1 MNIDLY
7 SIQLATSAVV
17 IVAGVMFILDTF
29 LRRPDTAG
37 RVWSASFMAGILAS
51 FSYAIWIALP
61 DGWWA
66 VAAGNSAL
74 VLSGALLWTGA
85 RVYNGRRDLA
95 WVSIVGS
102 GAAAVAV
109 LAEGPHGGAWAGGPL
124 MFVLVAG
131 YAVMGAIESMR
142 APMRLNWTARGL
154 TAMFVVVALF
164 YAARFVVFIVSGPD
178 SMIFQVFLGTE
189 ASAFVI
195 IALVIV
201 TVVSMVILQSE
212 RVPRVGESIAGP
224 SVYTGDGVLTSS
236 AFRGLVEDWLERA
249 NFHDEQLVVASVC
262 LDERDAIDTAFGRS
276 AGTELVAEFTAGVR
290 RYSTPNAAI
299 GAVGAGE
306 LLIVAPF
313 VRMEDARRNGLAI
326 QSGLRDRPIE
336 QAMNLRI
343 SASIGLAG
351 TDAHGYDY
359 DVLVAAATEAAGRAR
374 EHGGDAVVLAG

>member
-29 LRRPDTAG
+29 LRRPDLAG

-51 FSYAIWIALP
+51 FSYAIWIAVP

-66 VAAGNSAL
+66 VAAGNAAL
-74 VLSGALLWTGA
+74 VLSVALLWTGA
-85 RVYNGRRDLA
+85 RVYNGRRDLT
-95 WVSIVGS
+95 WVSIVGG

-109 LAEGPHGGAWAGGPL
+109 LAEGPHGGAWAGGPV
-124 MFVLVAG
+124 MFALVG
-131 YAVMGAIESMR
+131 GFAVMGAIESLR

-154 TAMFVVVALF
+154 TAMFIVVALF
-164 YAARFVVFIVSGPD
+164 YAARLGVFITSGPD
-178 SMIFQVFLGTE
+178 SMVFQVFLGTE

-195 IALVIV
+195 IGLVIV

-212 RVPRVGESIAGP
+212 RVPRVGEGT
-224 SVYTGDGVLTSS
+224 TGSDAFAADRVLTAT
-236 AFRGLVEDWLERA
+236 AFRTVVEDWLERA
-249 NFHDEQLVVASVC
+249 NFHDEQLVVANVS
-262 LDERDAIDTAFGRS
+262 LDEREAIDTAFGRS
-276 AGTELVAEFTAGVR
+276 TGTELVAEFTAGVR
-290 RYSTPNAAI
+290 RYSTPHAAI
-299 GAVGAGE
+299 GDAGTGE
-306 LLIVAPF
+306 LLVVAPYA
-313 VRMEDARRNGLAI
+313 RMEEARRNGLAI

-336 QAMNLRI
+336 QAMGLRI

-359 DVLVAAATEAAGRAR
+359 DELVAAAMAAAGKAR
-374 EHGGDAVVLAG
+374 ERGGDAVELAD

>member
-29 LRRPDTAG
+29 LRRPDLAG

-66 VAAGNSAL
+66 VAAGNAAL

-85 RVYNGRRDLA
+85 RVYNGRRSLA
-95 WVSIVGS
+95 WVSIAGAV
-102 GAAAVAV
+102 AAAVAV
-109 LAEGPHGGAWAGGPL
+109 LAEGPDGGAWAGSPL
-124 MFVLVAG
+124 MFALVGGFAAAG
-131 YAVMGAIESMR
+131 AVESMR

-154 TAMFVVVALF
+154 TAMFVVVGLF
-164 YAARFVVFIVSGPD
+164 YAARLAVFIASGPD
-178 SMIFQVFLGTE
+178 SMVFQVFLGTE

-212 RVPRVGESIAGP
+212 RVPRVGERTGVVDA
-224 SVYTGDGVLTSS
+224 YTADGVLCPA
-236 AFRGLVEDWLERA
+236 AFRTVVEDWLERA
-249 NFHDEQLVVASVC
+249 NFHDEQLVLASVS
-262 LDERDAIDTAFGRS
+262 LDEREAIDTAFGRS
-276 AGTELVAEFTAGVR
+276 AGTQLVSEFVAGVR

-299 GAVGAGE
+299 GEASTGE

-313 VRMEDARRNGLAI
+313 ARMEEARRNGLAI
-326 QSGLRDRPIE
+326 QSGLRDRAIE
-336 QAMNLRI
+336 QAMGLRI
-343 SASIGLAG
+343 SVSIGLAG

-359 DVLVAAATEAAGRAR
+359 DELVGAATAAAGKAR
-374 EHGGDAVVLAG
+374 ERGGDAVELAH

>member
-17 IVAGVMFILDTF
+17 IVAGAMFILDTF
-29 LRRPDTAG
+29 LRRPDLAG

-66 VAAGNSAL
+66 VAAGNAAL
-74 VLSGALLWTGA
+74 VLSGALLWTGS

-95 WVSIVGS
+95 WVSILGA

-109 LAEGPHGGAWAGGPL
+109 LAAGPHGGAWAGGPI
-124 MFVLVAG
+124 MFALVAG
-131 YAVMGAIESMR
+131 FAVLGAIETMR

-154 TAMFVVVALF
+154 TAMFVVVAAF
-164 YAARFVVFIVSGPD
+164 YAARFVAFLWTGPD
-178 SMIFQVFLGTE
+178 SMVFQTFLGTE

-195 IALVIV
+195 ISLVIV

-212 RVPRVGESIAGP
+212 RVPRVGAGAVDRDSFTP
-224 SVYTGDGVLTSS
+224 DGVLAPE
-236 AFRGLVEDWLERA
+236 AFRSIVEDWLERA
-249 NFHDEQLVVASVC
+249 NFHDEQLVFGSVC
-262 LDERDAIDTAFGRS
+262 LDEREAIDTAFGRG
-276 AGTELVAEFTAGVR
+276 AGSELVAEFASGVR

-299 GAVGAGE
+299 GVAGTGE
-306 LLIVAPF
+306 LLVVAPF
-313 VRMEDARRNGLAI
+313 TRMEEARRNGLAI
-326 QSGLRDRPIE
+326 QAGLRDRPIE
-336 QAMNLRI
+336 QALGLRI

-351 TDAHGYDY
+351 TDAHGYDF
-359 DVLVAAATEAAGRAR
+359 DVLVAAAQGAAGDAR
-374 EHGGDAVVLAG
+374 DRGGDAVVLAG

>member
-7 SIQLATSAVV
+7 SIQLATSAVI

-51 FSYAIWIALP
+51 FSYAIWIAIP

-74 VLSGALLWTGA
+74 VLSVALLWTGA
-85 RVYNGRRDLA
+85 RVYNGRRDRA
-95 WVSIVGS
+95 WISIVGS

-109 LAEGPHGGAWAGGPL
+109 LAEGPNGGAWAGGPL
-124 MFVLVAG
+124 MFALVAG
-131 YAVMGAIESMR
+131 FAVMGAIESMR

-164 YAARFVVFIVSGPD
+164 YAARFGVFVVSGPD
-178 SMIFQVFLGTE
+178 SMVFQVFLGTE

-212 RVPRVGESIAGP
+212 RVPRVGERPAATGA
-224 SVYTGDGVLTSS
+224 YTADGVLAEP
-236 AFRGLVEDWLERA
+236 AFRAVVGDWLERA

-262 LDERDAIDTAFGRS
+262 LDERESIDTAFGRS
-276 AGTELVAEFTAGVR
+276 TGTELIAQFTAGVR

-299 GAVGAGE
+299 GAVGPGE
-306 LLIVAPF
+306 LLVVAPYS
-313 VRMEDARRNGLAI
+313 RMEEARRNGLAI

-336 QAMNLRI
+336 QAMGLRI

-351 TDAHGYDY
+351 TDAHGYGY
-359 DVLVAAATEAAGRAR
+359 DALVAAAFDAAATAR
-374 EHGGDAVVLAG
+374 ERGGDAVVLAD

>member
-29 LRRPDTAG
+29 LRRPDLAG

-66 VAAGNSAL
+66 VAAGNAAL

-95 WVSIVGS
+95 WISIVGAA
-102 GAAAVAV
+102 AAAVAV
-109 LAEGPHGGAWAGGPL
+109 LAEGPDGGAWAGGPL
-124 MFVLVAG
+124 MFALVTG
-131 YAVMGAIESMR
+131 FAVMGAIESMR

-164 YAARFVVFIVSGPD
+164 YAARFGVFVVSGPD
-178 SMIFQVFLGTE
+178 SMVFQVFLGTE

-212 RVPRVGESIAGP
+212 RVPRLLEAVPGADALTVE
-224 SVYTGDGVLTSS
+224 GVLTP
-236 AFRGLVEDWLERA
+236 AMFRTVVEDWLERA
-249 NFHDEQLVVASVC
+249 NFHDDQLVFASVC
-262 LDERDAIDTAFGRS
+262 LDEREFIDTAFGRS
-276 AGTELVAEFTAGVR
+276 AGNELVAEFTAGVR
-290 RYSTPNAAI
+290 RYSTSNAAI
-299 GAVGAGE
+299 GAAGPGE
-306 LLIVAPF
+306 LFIVAPF
-313 VRMEDARRNGLAI
+313 THMEEARRNGVAI

-336 QAMNLRI
+336 QASGLRI

-351 TDAHGYDY
+351 TDAYGYDF
-359 DVLVAAATEAAGRAR
+359 DTLIAAAADAAAAAR
-374 EHGGDAVVLAG
+374 ERGGDAVVLAG